1 MMIVQECKDNRNV
14 ENLPLILLVEDDA
27 THAMLIMRTFERLDL
42 PADLDW
48 VKDGEEALN
57 YLHKYKDERDHRVP
71 NLIIL
76 DLRLPKLDGHE
87 VLREIR
93 QSEELSTIPVV
104 ILSTSK
110 VNEDILKAY
119 TNRANG
125 YLVKPVDFDKLQEMI
140 KYLYTN
146 WIG

>member
-1 MMIVQECKDNRNV
+1 MVQEYKYDRNV

-42 PADLDW
+42 PVDLDW

-57 YLHKYKDERDHRVP
+57 YLHKHKDERDHRVP

-93 QSEELSTIPVV
+93 QSEELSAIPVV

-110 VNEDILKAY
+110 VDEDILKAY

-146 WIG
+146 WVG

>member
-1 MMIVQECKDNRNV
+1 MDLGCKYNRKV

-27 THAMLIMRTFERLDL
+27 THAMLIMRTFGRLDL

-57 YLHKYKDERDHRVP
+57 YLHKYEYEKDHRMP

-87 VLREIR
+87 VLREIKH
-93 QSEELSTIPVV
+93 SEELSTIPVV

-110 VNEDILKAY
+110 VDEDILKAY
-119 TNRANG
+119 TNRADG
-125 YLVKPVDFDKLQEMI
+125 YLVKPVDFDKLQKMI
-140 KYLYTN
+140 KYIYTN

>member
-1 MMIVQECKDNRNV
+1 MGLEHKYNRKV
-14 ENLPLILLVEDDA
+14 ENLPFILLVEDDA
-27 THAMLIMRTFERLDL
+27 THAMLIMRTLERLDL
-42 PADLDW
+42 PADIDW

-57 YLHKYKDERDHRVP
+57 HLHKFEYERDHRLP

-87 VLREIR
+87 VLREIKR
-93 QSEELSTIPVV
+93 SEELCTIPVV

-110 VNEDILKAY
+110 VDEDILKAY
-119 TNRANG
+119 TNRADD

-140 KYLYTN
+140 KYIYTN

>member
-1 MMIVQECKDNRNV
+1 MMMDLEYKYDRKV

-57 YLHKYKDERDHRVP
+57 YLHKYKYERDHRVP

-110 VNEDILKAY
+110 VDEDILKAY

>member
-1 MMIVQECKDNRNV
+1 MMVQEYKYNRNV

-42 PADLDW
+42 PVDLDW

-57 YLHKYKDERDHRVP
+57 YLHKHKDERDHRVP

-76 DLRLPKLDGHE
+76 DVRLPKLDGHE

-93 QSEELSTIPVV
+93 RSEELSTIPVV

-110 VNEDILKAY
+110 VDEDLLKAY

>member
-1 MMIVQECKDNRNV
+1 MMVQEYKYDRNV

-42 PADLDW
+42 PVDLDW

-57 YLHKYKDERDHRVP
+57 YLHKHKDERDHRVP

-93 QSEELSTIPVV
+93 QSEELSAIPVV

-110 VNEDILKAY
+110 VDEDILKAY

-146 WIG
+146 WVG

>member
-1 MMIVQECKDNRNV
+1 M
-14 ENLPLILLVEDDA
+14 
-27 THAMLIMRTFERLDL
+27 
-42 PADLDW
+42 
-48 VKDGEEALN
+48 
-57 YLHKYKDERDHRVP
+57 P

-110 VNEDILKAY
+110 VDEDILKAY

>member
-1 MMIVQECKDNRNV
+1 MIVQECKDNRNV

>member
-1 MMIVQECKDNRNV
+1 MMDLGCKYNRKV

-27 THAMLIMRTFERLDL
+27 THAMLIMRTFGRLDL

-57 YLHKYKDERDHRVP
+57 YLHKYEYEKDHRMP

-87 VLREIR
+87 VLREIKH
-93 QSEELSTIPVV
+93 SEELSTIPVV

-110 VNEDILKAY
+110 VDEDILKAY
-119 TNRANG
+119 TNRADG
-125 YLVKPVDFDKLQEMI
+125 YLVKPVDFDKLQKMI
-140 KYLYTN
+140 KYIYTN

>member
-1 MMIVQECKDNRNV
+1 MVQEYKYDRNV

-42 PADLDW
+42 PVDLDW

-57 YLHKYKDERDHRVP
+57 YLHKHKDERDHRVP

-93 QSEELSTIPVV
+93 QSEELSAIPVV

-110 VNEDILKAY
+110 VDEDILKAY

-125 YLVKPVDFDKLQEMI
+125 YLVKPVDFYKLQEM
-140 KYLYTN
+140 KK
-146 WIG
+146 